1 MRTRFVLATGFLLL
15 LSSSFAFSQTTV
27 DFGPTR
33 DDVLK
38 FMDVMQV
45 RHTMDVMIEQMKLQL
60 KREMRRDMEAK
71 TPHLTPLQQD
81 RIDHTIDTVFANFP
95 VDELINV
102 MVPVYQRH
110 ISKQDLDA
118 LITFYSSPT
127 GQRILSEMPTMMTE
141 GMQAA
146 SEVAARRI
154 AGIRRQVDSEV
165 EQMRK
170 GDETNSK
177 HPAPREEN
185 TK

>member
-1 MRTRFVLATGFLLL
+1 MRTRFVLATGFLVL
-15 LSSSFAFSQTTV
+15 LSASFGFGQTTV

-45 RHTMDVMIEQMKLQL
+45 RRTMNVMVEQMKLQA
-60 KREMRRDMEAK
+60 KRDIRRSMEAK
-71 TPHLTPLQQD
+71 RPHLTPQQQD
-81 RIDHTIDTVFANFP
+81 RIDHTTDRIFANFP
-95 VDELINV
+95 ADELINT

-110 ISKQDLDA
+110 ISREDLNA

-127 GQRILSEMPTMMTE
+127 GQRILSEMPTMMAE

-146 SEVAARRI
+146 SEVAARRM

-165 EQMRK
+165 EEMRK
-170 GDETNSK
+170 EPNSK
-177 HPAPREEN
+177 RSSPPDEN
-185 TK
+185 AK